1 MRRLAAVTVLAT
13 VLGGGAVVTAVP
25 AHAADV
31 FTTITRDG
39 VILQYQRVDRP
50 VTPVTGAGPTRSDFD
65 GDGRDDIA
73 ASGDPS
79 SENLPHSATGVVAV
93 RYSSTPHVDYFMGVS
108 APDGGC
114 LCFGFALAAGD
125 FNGDGFDDLAIADHA
140 EPHLGTGPHAGGVW
154 VLPGGSTGLVLD
166 AARHF
171 NQASPDVPGEPEHGD
186 SFGSALATGDLNGDG
201 RDDLA
206 IGADGESIG
215 SVAGAGSVTLLFGSA
230 DGLTAA
236 GARFLDQSQA
246 AVPGGAEPSDQ
257 FGRSVAIGRVNA
269 DAFADLVIAAP
280 YENEGVAFDGSG
292 MVTLMWGSA
301 AGVAET
307 GATAVTGAQVY
318 AAVDS
323 GNAVPWNI
331 GLSTAVGDVNGDGLG
346 DIIAAAPLAQ
356 EAEINAGAIIVLAGR
371 AAGLSAAG
379 ARLINQDSA
388 GVPGVTEDQDLFGSS
403 IAAGD
408 VTGDGRADL
417 LVGAPGETVGS
428 VSEAGMVVLLKG
440 SASGLTGTG
449 SQGFDQNDAAVPG
462 APEPNDHYGSS
473 VALLN
478 LNGTGGLDAA
488 VSAVGEEVAGDPA
501 GSPSG
506 LMTTMLATAT
516 GLSPQAASWNGRTL
530 ATDRITPQRYGRRIA
545 APHSGGLLG

>member
-1 MRRLAAVTVLAT
+1 
-13 VLGGGAVVTAVP
+13 
-25 AHAADV
+25 
-31 FTTITRDG
+31 
-39 VILQYQRVDRP
+39 
-50 VTPVTGAGPTRSDFD
+50 
-65 GDGRDDIA
+65 
-73 ASGDPS
+73 
-79 SENLPHSATGVVAV
+79 
-93 RYSSTPHVDYFMGVS
+93 
-108 APDGGC
+108 
-114 LCFGFALAAGD
+114 
-125 FNGDGFDDLAIADHA
+125 
-140 EPHLGTGPHAGGVW
+140 
-154 VLPGGSTGLVLD
+154 
-166 AARHF
+166 
-171 NQASPDVPGEPEHGD
+171 
-186 SFGSALATGDLNGDG
+186 
-201 RDDLA
+201 
-206 IGADGESIG
+206 
-215 SVAGAGSVTLLFGSA
+215 
-230 DGLTAA
+230 
-236 GARFLDQSQA
+236 
-246 AVPGGAEPSDQ
+246 VPGGAEPSDQ

-488 VSAVGEEVAGDPA
+488 VSAVGEEVTGDPA

>member
-13 VLGGGAVVTAVP
+13 VLGGGAVVPAVP

-39 VILQYQRVDRP
+39 VILQYHRVDRP
-50 VTPVTGAGPTRSDFD
+50 VTPVTGTGPTRSDFD

-79 SENLPHSATGVVAV
+79 SENLPHLATGVVAV
-93 RYSSTPHVDYFMGVS
+93 RYSSAPYVDYFIGVS

-125 FNGDGFDDLAIADHA
+125 FNGDGFHDLVIGDQT
-140 EPHLGTGPHAGGVW
+140 EPHLGTGPQAGGVW
-154 VLPGGSTGLVLD
+154 VLPGGPTGLVLD

-171 NQASPDVPGEPEHGD
+171 NQSSPDVPGEPEDGD

-206 IGADGESIG
+206 IGAEAESIG
-215 SVAGAGSVTLLFGSA
+215 TVARAGAVTVLFGSA

-246 AVPGGAEPSDQ
+246 AVPGGAEPEDQ

-280 YENEGVAFDGSG
+280 FENEGASDGSG

-301 AGVAET
+301 AGVAAT

-346 DIIAAAPLAQ
+346 EVIAAAPGAQ
-356 EAEINAGAIIVLAGR
+356 EVEINAGAVVVLAGR

-379 ARLINQDSA
+379 ARLINQDTA
-388 GVPGVTEDQDLFGSS
+388 GVPGVTEEQDLFGSS
-403 IAAGD
+403 IAVGD

-417 LVGAPGETVGS
+417 LVGALGETVGS
-428 VSEAGMVVLLKG
+428 VPEAGMVVLLKG
-440 SASGLTGTG
+440 SAGGLTGTG
-449 SQGFDQNDAAVPG
+449 SQGFDQNHAAVPG
-462 APEPNDHYGSS
+462 APEANDHYGAS

-478 LNGTGGLDAA
+478 LDGTGGLDAA
-488 VSAVGEEVAGDPA
+488 VSAVGEAVAGDPA
-501 GSPSG
+501 GFASG
-506 LMTTMLATAT
+506 LMTTMLATTA

-530 ATDRITPQRYGRRIA
+530 ATDRVTPQRYGRRIA